1 MVAVVYTFVRTL
13 SVDSRPIL
21 LFKSRGIELKCNCRS
36 RPEKVGNNKMMWLGK
51 AVKVLGVI
59 SVKCCEREGFI
70 FSRAEQVGRLEG
82 QQPEN
87 RFVTTYEVSFN
98 SNETKDR

>member
-1 MVAVVYTFVRTL
+1 MNVIAVA
-13 SVDSRPIL
+13 
-21 LFKSRGIELKCNCRS
+21 
-36 RPEKVGNNKMMWLGK
+36 PEKVGNNNKMIRLGK

-87 RFVTTYEVSFN
+87 RFVRTHEVSFN
-98 SNETKDR
+98 SNEGRIGEYLERMT